1 MRVLHISRTMGQG
14 GAEKVVY
21 QICKEA
27 HEEAMFVAS
36 TGGAHVE
43 ELEKNGIKHFVI
55 PDIDSK
61 SPIVILRTFLILK
74 KVIKSENID
83 VVHSHHRM
91 AAFYSRV
98 LNIFN
103 RSFKRVYTA
112 HNVFNN
118 KRGLLRYALKGS
130 KVVAVGNG
138 VKSNLT
144 GFYGIDENRVDVI
157 YNSVER
163 PERIDTP
170 NDQFIRDKKDKI
182 FVATVGRI
190 SEQKGMDVF
199 VSALS
204 SIIKRDRN
212 VYGVIIGDGEDR
224 EKLEQQVANL
234 EIQDNII
241 FLGFRKDIFS
251 LIKAMDFVVLSSR
264 WEGFPL
270 TPIETF
276 SVGKTIIVSDI
287 EGNNEIVDGTNGL
300 LFEKDNVEEL
310 KVRIEELC
318 YDVEKRKNLEKEALK
333 SFSQKYSYEV
343 FIENYQK
350 LYKNL

>member
-1 MRVLHISRTMGQG
+1 MKILHISRTMGQG

-27 HEEAMFVAS
+27 HGDVMVVAS

-61 SPIVILRTFLILK
+61 SPIVILKTFSILK
-74 KVIKSENID
+74 KVIKEEKID
-83 VVHSHHRM
+83 IVHSHHRM

-103 RSFKRVYTA
+103 RRFKRVYTA

-130 KVVAVGNG
+130 RIVAVGNG
-138 VKSNLT
+138 VKNNLT
-144 GFYGIDENRVDVI
+144 GFYGIEDDRVDVI

-163 PERIDTP
+163 PEKIDTP

-199 VSALS
+199 ASALS
-204 SIIKRDRN
+204 SIIEKDKK

-234 EIQDNII
+234 GIQDNII
-241 FLGFRKDIFS
+241 FLGFRKDIFA

-276 SVGKTIIVSDI
+276 SVGKTIIVSNI
-287 EGNNEIVDGTNGL
+287 EGNNEIVDGSNGL

-310 KVRIEELC
+310 KDKIEELC
-318 YDVEKRKNLEKEALK
+318 YDLEKRRSLEKKALE